1 MKLPVSKAALI
12 TVFLFILFEL
22 IFFSLTVPLTGYP
35 LLQPTA
41 DDATVMAKRHLLNS
55 AGGRVV
61 IVGDSSAMFGLQ
73 PSVIEEITGKPV
85 INLGALSS
93 FTPLGFTELAISA
106 MEVEPKPTAI
116 VFSILPQSIE
126 VNSERARSFN
136 LLGRYLLAYGNNSNI
151 YTPDISEIRSYWLK
165 KHQFNIF
172 PPIFGGSYSNFLKIL
187 MESDGWLEEQ
197 SKSYDKNSSKLQS
210 NIIFSELSLKS
221 MNALKKSSSFH
232 GVPIIF
238 LFNPKPADQVDEQ
251 AYRFST
257 FQILEKLRNDL
268 KFIVPQQYAPIWED
282 RYFGTVTHLKKIG
295 SEKYSKDIALILRNI
310 L

>member
-1 MKLPVSKAALI
+1 MKLPFSRAASI

-41 DDATVMAKRHLLNS
+41 DDATVMAKHHLLNS

-73 PSVIEEITGKPV
+73 PSVIEKITGKPV
-85 INLGALSS
+85 INLGVLSS

-106 MEVEPKPTAI
+106 MEIEPKPTAI
-116 VFSILPQSIE
+116 VFSILPQSVE
-126 VNSERARSFN
+126 VNSERARDFN

-151 YTPDISEIRSYWLK
+151 YTPDFSEIRSYWLK

-172 PPIFGGSYSNFLKIL
+172 PPIFGGSYSQFLDIL
-187 MESDGWLEEQ
+187 KESDGWLEEH
-197 SKSYDKNSSKLQS
+197 SKSYDINSSKISS
-210 NIIFSELSLKS
+210 NIITSEFSLKS
-221 MNALKKSSSFH
+221 MNALKKSSSLR

-238 LFNPKPADQVDEQ
+238 LFNPKPRDQVDEQ
-251 AYRFST
+251 AYKVST
-257 FQILEKLRNDL
+257 AKILERLRNDFN
-268 KFIVPQQYAPIWED
+268 FIVPQKDAPIWKNK
-282 RYFGTVTHLKKIG
+282 YFGTVTHLKKIG
-295 SEKYSKDIALILRNI
+295 SDKYSNDIALILENI